1 MSGFCDLYAGVMK
14 ADKTIA
20 KAWVKAQGRASRS
33 RTSVVVVLGLLSTL
47 LGILQAWALART
59 LASVLTHDTDS
70 TGPAIGVFLL
80 ACVLRVLL
88 STIQDMTA
96 ASAGIHARRRLRREV
111 LDRIIGE
118 GPALLRRHHS
128 AAIAATLV
136 DRIEA
141 LDGYFSRWLPAA
153 SLWLVSQWL
162 VVIALYVENHQAALI
177 LAACCAMLP
186 IFQAVFGIATA
197 VASRK
202 QFLAMNRLQTR
213 FLDRVKGIATIVLS
227 GGTDR
232 ETQALAKSAD
242 DLRQRT
248 MKVLRIAFLASAT
261 TDVAMVAALVL
272 IVVTQTHTLM
282 GHPSDAVLTRALY
295 AVLLV
300 PEAFASFRALSA
312 AYQDRAHATAAAE
325 AMHELA
331 PLTERPATGSDVVQT
346 KGGISV
352 TAEYVSF
359 AWDEQ
364 RGTVIHDVSFVLPAG
379 STLILEGASGAGKST
394 LLELLLGFVSP
405 SQGRILFDGQDMQ
418 SLSPHQ
424 ISSRISWIGQKPV
437 LFAGTIRENILFA
450 RPDASAEDL
459 NRAVSAAAVD
469 QYLSSLPDGL
479 ETRIGEGGFGLSGGQ
494 AQRIAIARAYL
505 KNAPLL
511 LLDEPTSHLDPKTES
526 EILVSLKDLTKGRT
540 VILCSHSAQARQF
553 QGRHLVLEAGRAIA
567 FTGEAA

>member
-1 MSGFCDLYAGVMK
+1 MK

-47 LGILQAWALART
+47 LGLLQAWALART
-59 LASVLTHDTDS
+59 LASVLTRDTDS

-80 ACVLRVLL
+80 ACVLRVIL

-141 LDGYFSRWLPAA
+141 LDGYFARWLPAA

-162 VVIALYVENHQAALI
+162 VVIALYVENHQAGLI

-272 IVVTQTHTLM
+272 IVVTQAHTLM

-331 PLTERPATGSDVVQT
+331 PLTERTAAGPDVLQT

-352 TAEYVSF
+352 TAENVSF

-379 STLILEGASGAGKST
+379 ATLILEGASGAGKST

-418 SLSPHQ
+418 SLSPRQ

-459 NRAVSAAAVD
+459 DRAVSAAAVD

-505 KNAPLL
+505 KDAPLL
-511 LLDEPTSHLDPKTES
+511 LLDEPTSHLDPKTEA
-526 EILVSLKDLTKGRT
+526 EILVSLKDLAKGRT

-553 QGRHLVLEAGRAIA
+553 QGRHLVLDAGRAIA

>member
-1 MSGFCDLYAGVMK
+1 MK

-47 LGILQAWALART
+47 LGLLQAWALART
-59 LASVLTHDTDS
+59 LASVLTRDTDS
-70 TGPAIGVFLL
+70 IGPAIGVFLL
-80 ACVLRVLL
+80 ACVLRVIL

-141 LDGYFSRWLPAA
+141 LDGYFARWLPSA

-162 VVIALYVENHQAALI
+162 VVIALYVENHQAGLI

-272 IVVTQTHTLM
+272 IVVTQAHTLM

-331 PLTERPATGSDVVQT
+331 PLTERTAASPDVVQA

-352 TAEYVSF
+352 TAEHVSF

-379 STLILEGASGAGKST
+379 VTLILEGASGAGKST

-418 SLSPHQ
+418 SLSPRQ

-459 NRAVSAAAVD
+459 NHAVSAAAVD

-505 KNAPLL
+505 KDAPLL
-511 LLDEPTSHLDPKTES
+511 LLDEPTSHLDPKTEA
-526 EILVSLKDLTKGRT
+526 EILVSLKDLAKGRT

-553 QGRHLVLEAGRAIA
+553 QGRHLVLDAGRAIA

>member
-1 MSGFCDLYAGVMK
+1 MK

-47 LGILQAWALART
+47 LGLLQAWALART
-59 LASVLTHDTDS
+59 LASVLTRDTDS

-80 ACVLRVLL
+80 ACVLRVIL

-141 LDGYFSRWLPAA
+141 LDGYFARWLPAA

-162 VVIALYVENHQAALI
+162 VVIALYVENHQAGLI

-272 IVVTQTHTLM
+272 IVVTQAHTLM

-331 PLTERPATGSDVVQT
+331 PLTERTAAGPDVVQA

-352 TAEYVSF
+352 TAEHVSF

-379 STLILEGASGAGKST
+379 ATLILEGASGAGKST

-405 SQGRILFDGQDMQ
+405 SQGRIRIDGQDMQ
-418 SLSPHQ
+418 SLSPRQ

-459 NRAVSAAAVD
+459 DRAVSAAAVD

-505 KNAPLL
+505 KDAPLL
-511 LLDEPTSHLDPKTES
+511 LLDEPTSHLDPKTEA
-526 EILVSLKDLTKGRT
+526 EILVSLKDLAKGRT

-553 QGRHLVLEAGRAIA
+553 QGRHLVLDAGRAIA

>member
-1 MSGFCDLYAGVMK
+1 MK

-33 RTSVVVVLGLLSTL
+33 RTSVVVCLGLLSTL
-47 LGILQAWALART
+47 LGLLQAWALART

-70 TGPAIGVFLL
+70 TGPAIAVFLL
-80 ACVLRVLL
+80 ACLLRVIL
-88 STIQDMTA
+88 STVQEMTA
-96 ASAGIHARRRLRREV
+96 VSAGIQGRRRLRKEV
-111 LDRIIGE
+111 LDRILNE

-141 LDGYFSRWLPAA
+141 LDGYFARWLPAA

-162 VVIALYVENHQAALI
+162 VVVAVYVENHQAGLI
-177 LAACCAMLP
+177 LAACCAVLP

-202 QFLAMNRLQTR
+202 QFLAMARLQTR

-227 GGTDR
+227 GGTER
-232 ETQALAKSAD
+232 EAQALAKSAD

-261 TDVAMVAALVL
+261 TDVAMVVALVL
-272 IVVTQTHTLM
+272 IVVTQAHNLM
-282 GHPSDAVLTRALY
+282 GHPSNAVLTRALY

-325 AMHELA
+325 AMHELG
-331 PLTERPATGSDVVQT
+331 PLTEQT
-346 KGGISV
+346 AVTPETLHVEGGISV
-352 TAEYVSF
+352 MAENVSF

-364 RGTVIHDVSFVLPAG
+364 RGTVIHDIGFTLAAG
-379 STLILEGASGAGKST
+379 ETLILEGASGAGKST

-405 SQGRILFDGQDMQ
+405 SQGRILFNGQDMQ
-418 SLSPHQ
+418 DFSPRQ
-424 ISSRISWIGQKPV
+424 ISSLISWIGQKPV

-450 RPDASAEDL
+450 KPDATPEEIHH
-459 NRAVSAAAVD
+459 AVSAAAVD
-469 QYLSSLPDGL
+469 QYLSSLPNGL

-505 KNAPLL
+505 KNSPLL
-511 LLDEPTSHLDPKTES
+511 LLDEPTSHLDPKTEA
-526 EILVSLKDLTKGRT
+526 EILLSLKELAKGRT

-553 QGRHLVLEAGRAIA
+553 QGRHLVLDGGRAIA

>member
-1 MSGFCDLYAGVMK
+1 MSRFCDLYAGVMK

-33 RTSVVVVLGLLSTL
+33 RTSVVVCLGLLSTL
-47 LGILQAWALART
+47 LGLLQAWALART

-70 TGPAIGVFLL
+70 IGPAIVAFLL
-80 ACVLRVLL
+80 ACLLRVIL
-88 STIQDMTA
+88 STVQEMTA
-96 ASAGIHARRRLRREV
+96 ISAGIQGRRRLRKEV
-111 LDRIIGE
+111 LDRILNE

-141 LDGYFSRWLPAA
+141 LDGYFARWLPAA

-162 VVIALYVENHQAALI
+162 VVIAVYLENHQAGLI
-177 LAACCAMLP
+177 LAACCAVLP

-202 QFLAMNRLQTR
+202 QFLAMARLQTR

-227 GGTDR
+227 GGTER

-261 TDVAMVAALVL
+261 TDVAMVVALVL
-272 IVVTQTHTLM
+272 IVVTQAHTLM
-282 GHPSDAVLTRALY
+282 GHPSNAVLTRALY

-331 PLTERPATGSDVVQT
+331 PLNERTVATLDILHAD
-346 KGGISV
+346 GGISV
-352 TAEYVSF
+352 TAENVSF

-364 RGTVIHDVSFVLPAG
+364 RGTVIHDISFALAAG
-379 STLILEGASGAGKST
+379 ETLILEGASGAGKST

-405 SQGRILFDGQDMQ
+405 SQGRILFDGQDMHDF
-418 SLSPHQ
+418 SPRQ
-424 ISSRISWIGQKPV
+424 ISSLISWIGQKPV

-450 RPDASAEDL
+450 KPDATADELDH
-459 NRAVSAAAVD
+459 AISAAAVD

-505 KNAPLL
+505 KNSPLL
-511 LLDEPTSHLDPKTES
+511 LLDEPTSHLDPKTEAS
-526 EILVSLKDLTKGRT
+526 ILASLKELAKGRT

-553 QGRHLVLEAGRAIA
+553 QGRHLVLDGGRAIA

>member
-1 MSGFCDLYAGVMK
+1 MK

-47 LGILQAWALART
+47 LGLLQAWALART
-59 LASVLTHDTDS
+59 LASVLTRDTDS

-80 ACVLRVLL
+80 ACVLRVIL

-141 LDGYFSRWLPAA
+141 LDGYFARWLPAA

-162 VVIALYVENHQAALI
+162 VVIALYVENHQAGLI

-227 GGTDR
+227 GGADR

-272 IVVTQTHTLM
+272 IVVTQAHTLM

-331 PLTERPATGSDVVQT
+331 PLTERTAAGPDVVQA

-352 TAEYVSF
+352 TAEHVSF

-379 STLILEGASGAGKST
+379 ATLILEGASGAGKST

-405 SQGRILFDGQDMQ
+405 SQGRIRIDGQDMQ
-418 SLSPHQ
+418 SLSPRQ

-459 NRAVSAAAVD
+459 DRAVSAAAVD

-505 KNAPLL
+505 KDAPLL
-511 LLDEPTSHLDPKTES
+511 LLDEPTSHLDPKTEA
-526 EILVSLKDLTKGRT
+526 EILVSLKDLAKGRT

-553 QGRHLVLEAGRAIA
+553 QGRHLVLDAGRAIA

>member
-1 MSGFCDLYAGVMK
+1 MK

-47 LGILQAWALART
+47 LGLLQAWALART
-59 LASVLTHDTDS
+59 LASVLTRDTDS

-80 ACVLRVLL
+80 ACVLRVIL
-88 STIQDMTA
+88 STIQDVTA

-111 LDRIIGE
+111 LNRIIGE

-141 LDGYFSRWLPAA
+141 LDGYFARWLPAA

-162 VVIALYVENHQAALI
+162 VVIALYVENHQAGLI

-232 ETQALAKSAD
+232 ETQALAQSAD

-272 IVVTQTHTLM
+272 IVVTQAHTLM

-331 PLTERPATGSDVVQT
+331 PLTERTAAGPDVVQAR
-346 KGGISV
+346 GGISV
-352 TAEYVSF
+352 TAEHVSF

-379 STLILEGASGAGKST
+379 ATLILEGASGAGKST

-418 SLSPHQ
+418 SLSPRQ

-459 NRAVSAAAVD
+459 DRAVSAAAVD

-505 KNAPLL
+505 KDAPLL
-511 LLDEPTSHLDPKTES
+511 LLDEPTSHLDPKTEA
-526 EILVSLKDLTKGRT
+526 EILVSLKDLAKGRT

-553 QGRHLVLEAGRAIA
+553 QGRHLVLDAGRAIA

>member
-1 MSGFCDLYAGVMK
+1 MK

-59 LASVLTHDTDS
+59 LASVLTRNTDN

-80 ACVLRVLL
+80 ACVLRVIL
-88 STIQDMTA
+88 SSVQDVMS

-111 LDRIIGE
+111 LERIIGE
-118 GPALLRRHHS
+118 GPALLRRRHS

-162 VVIALYVENHQAALI
+162 VVIALYIENHQAGLI
-177 LAACCAMLP
+177 LAACCAVLP

-202 QFLAMNRLQTR
+202 QFLAMSRLQTR

-232 ETQALAKSAD
+232 ETQALEKSAD

-261 TDVAMVAALVL
+261 TDVAMVMALVL
-272 IVVTQTHTLM
+272 IVVTQAHHLM
-282 GHPSDAVLTRALY
+282 GHPSDGALTRALY

-331 PLTERPATGSDVVQT
+331 PLTKQTVAGPDVVQS

-352 TAEYVSF
+352 VAENVSF
-359 AWDEQ
+359 TWDEQ
-364 RGTVIHDVSFVLPAG
+364 RGTVIHDVSFTLPAG
-379 STLILEGASGAGKST
+379 ATLILEGASGAGKST

-405 SQGRILFDGQDMQ
+405 SQGSILFDGLDTQ
-418 SLSPHQ
+418 SLSPRQ

-450 RPDASAEDL
+450 RPDAQPEELDQ
-459 NRAVSAAAVD
+459 AVSAAAID

-505 KNAPLL
+505 KDAPLL
-511 LLDEPTSHLDPKTES
+511 LLDEPTSHLDPKTEA
-526 EILVSLKDLTKGRT
+526 EILVSLKDLAKGRT

-553 QGRHLVLEAGRAIA
+553 QGRRLILDAGRAIA

>member
-1 MSGFCDLYAGVMK
+1 MK

-47 LGILQAWALART
+47 LGLLQAWALART
-59 LASVLTHDTDS
+59 LASVLTSDTDS

-80 ACVLRVLL
+80 ACVLRVIL

-141 LDGYFSRWLPAA
+141 LDGYFARWLPAA

-162 VVIALYVENHQAALI
+162 VVIALYVENHQAGLI

-272 IVVTQTHTLM
+272 IVVTQAHTLM

-331 PLTERPATGSDVVQT
+331 PLTERTAAGPDVVQA

-352 TAEYVSF
+352 TAEHVSF

-364 RGTVIHDVSFVLPAG
+364 RGTVIHDVNFTLPAG
-379 STLILEGASGAGKST
+379 ATLILEGASGAGKST

-418 SLSPHQ
+418 SLSPRQ

-459 NRAVSAAAVD
+459 ERAVSAAAVD

-505 KNAPLL
+505 KDAPLL
-511 LLDEPTSHLDPKTES
+511 LLDEPTSHLDPKTEA
-526 EILVSLKDLTKGRT
+526 EILVSLKDLAKGRT

-553 QGRHLVLEAGRAIA
+553 QGRHLVLDAGRAIA

>member
-1 MSGFCDLYAGVMK
+1 MK

-47 LGILQAWALART
+47 LGLLQAWALART
-59 LASVLTHDTDS
+59 LASVLTRDTDS

-80 ACVLRVLL
+80 ACVLRVIL

-141 LDGYFSRWLPAA
+141 LDGYFARWLPAA

-162 VVIALYVENHQAALI
+162 VVIALYVENHQAGLI

-232 ETQALAKSAD
+232 ETQALAQSAD

-272 IVVTQTHTLM
+272 IVVTQAHTLM

-331 PLTERPATGSDVVQT
+331 PLTERTAAGPDVVQA

-352 TAEYVSF
+352 TAEHVSF

-379 STLILEGASGAGKST
+379 ATLILEGASGAGKST

-418 SLSPHQ
+418 SLSPRQ

-505 KNAPLL
+505 KDAPLL
-511 LLDEPTSHLDPKTES
+511 LLDEPTSHLDPKTEA
-526 EILVSLKDLTKGRT
+526 EILVSLKDLAKGRT

-553 QGRHLVLEAGRAIA
+553 QGRHLVLDAGRAIA

>member
-1 MSGFCDLYAGVMK
+1 MK

-33 RTSVVVVLGLLSTL
+33 RTSVVVCLGLLSTL
-47 LGILQAWALART
+47 LGLLQAWALART

-70 TGPAIGVFLL
+70 TGPAIAVFLL
-80 ACVLRVLL
+80 ACLLRVIL
-88 STIQDMTA
+88 STVQEMTA
-96 ASAGIHARRRLRREV
+96 VSAGIQGRRRLRKEV
-111 LDRIIGE
+111 LDRILSE

-141 LDGYFSRWLPAA
+141 LDGYFARWLPAA

-162 VVIALYVENHQAALI
+162 VVVAVYVENHQAGLI
-177 LAACCAMLP
+177 LAACCAVLP

-202 QFLAMNRLQTR
+202 QFLAMARLQTR

-227 GGTDR
+227 GGTER
-232 ETQALAKSAD
+232 EAQALAKSAD

-261 TDVAMVAALVL
+261 TDVAMVVALVL
-272 IVVTQTHTLM
+272 IVVTQAHNLM
-282 GHPSDAVLTRALY
+282 GHPSNAVLTRALY

-325 AMHELA
+325 AMHELG
-331 PLTERPATGSDVVQT
+331 PLTEQT
-346 KGGISV
+346 AVTPETLHVEGGISV
-352 TAEYVSF
+352 MAENVSF

-364 RGTVIHDVSFVLPAG
+364 RGTVIHDIGFTLAAG
-379 STLILEGASGAGKST
+379 ETLILEGASGAGKST

-405 SQGRILFDGQDMQ
+405 SQGRILFNGQDMQ
-418 SLSPHQ
+418 DFSPRQ
-424 ISSRISWIGQKPV
+424 ISSLISWIGQKPV

-450 RPDASAEDL
+450 KPDATPEEIHH
-459 NRAVSAAAVD
+459 AVSAAAVD
-469 QYLSSLPDGL
+469 QYLSSLPNGL

-505 KNAPLL
+505 KNSPLL
-511 LLDEPTSHLDPKTES
+511 LLDEPTSHLDPKTEA
-526 EILVSLKDLTKGRT
+526 EILLSLKELAKGRT

-553 QGRHLVLEAGRAIA
+553 QGRHLVLDGGRAIA

>member
-1 MSGFCDLYAGVMK
+1 MK

-33 RTSVVVVLGLLSTL
+33 RTSVVVCLGLLSTL
-47 LGILQAWALART
+47 LGLLQAWALART

-70 TGPAIGVFLL
+70 TGPAIAVFLL
-80 ACVLRVLL
+80 ACLLRVIL
-88 STIQDMTA
+88 STVQEMTA
-96 ASAGIHARRRLRREV
+96 VSAGIQGRRRLRKEV
-111 LDRIIGE
+111 LDRILNE

-141 LDGYFSRWLPAA
+141 LDGYFARWLPAA

-162 VVIALYVENHQAALI
+162 VVVAVYVENHQAGLI
-177 LAACCAMLP
+177 LAACCAVLP

-202 QFLAMNRLQTR
+202 QFLAMARLQTR

-227 GGTDR
+227 GGTER
-232 ETQALAKSAD
+232 EAQALAKSAD

-261 TDVAMVAALVL
+261 TDVAMVVALVL
-272 IVVTQTHTLM
+272 IVVTQAHNLM
-282 GHPSDAVLTRALY
+282 GHPSNAVLTRALY

-325 AMHELA
+325 AMHELG
-331 PLTERPATGSDVVQT
+331 PLTEQT
-346 KGGISV
+346 AVTPETLHVEGGISV
-352 TAEYVSF
+352 MAENVSF

-364 RGTVIHDVSFVLPAG
+364 RGTVIHDIGFTLAAG
-379 STLILEGASGAGKST
+379 ETLILEGASGAGKST

-405 SQGRILFDGQDMQ
+405 SQGRILFNGQDMQ
-418 SLSPHQ
+418 DFSPRQ
-424 ISSRISWIGQKPV
+424 ISSLISWIGQKPV

-450 RPDASAEDL
+450 KSDATPEEIHH
-459 NRAVSAAAVD
+459 AVSAAAVD

-505 KNAPLL
+505 KNSPLL
-511 LLDEPTSHLDPKTES
+511 LLDEPTSHLDPKTEA
-526 EILVSLKDLTKGRT
+526 EILLSLKELAKGRT

-553 QGRHLVLEAGRAIA
+553 QGRHLVLDEGRAIA

>member
-1 MSGFCDLYAGVMK
+1 MK

-33 RTSVVVVLGLLSTL
+33 RTSVVVFLGLLSTL
-47 LGILQAWALART
+47 LGLLQAWALART
-59 LASVLTHDTDS
+59 LASVLTRDTDS

-80 ACVLRVLL
+80 ACVLRVIL
-88 STIQDMTA
+88 STVQDMTA

-141 LDGYFSRWLPAA
+141 LDGYFARWLPAA

-162 VVIALYVENHQAALI
+162 VVIALYVENHPAGLI

-202 QFLAMNRLQTR
+202 QFLAMSRLQTR

-227 GGTDR
+227 GGTER

-272 IVVTQTHTLM
+272 IVVTQAHTLM

-331 PLTERPATGSDVVQT
+331 PLTDRTATGPDLVPT

-352 TAEYVSF
+352 TAEHVSF

-379 STLILEGASGAGKST
+379 ATLILEGASGAGKST

-418 SLSPHQ
+418 SLSPRQ

-469 QYLSSLPDGL
+469 QYLASLPDGL

-511 LLDEPTSHLDPKTES
+511 LLDEPTSHLDPKTEA
-526 EILVSLKDLTKGRT
+526 EILVSLKDLAKGRT

-553 QGRHLVLEAGRAIA
+553 QGRHLVLDAGRAIA

>member
-1 MSGFCDLYAGVMK
+1 MK

-33 RTSVVVVLGLLSTL
+33 RTSVVVFLGLLSTL
-47 LGILQAWALART
+47 LGLLQAWALART
-59 LASVLTHDTDS
+59 LASVLTRDTDS
-70 TGPAIGVFLL
+70 IGPAIAVFLL
-80 ACVLRVLL
+80 ACVLRVIL
-88 STIQDMTA
+88 STVQDMTA
-96 ASAGIHARRRLRREV
+96 AAAGIHARRRLRREV

-128 AAIAATLV
+128 GAIAATLV

-141 LDGYFSRWLPAA
+141 LDGYFARWLPAA

-162 VVIALYVENHQAALI
+162 VVIALYLENHKAGLI
-177 LAACCAMLP
+177 LAACCASLP

-197 VASRK
+197 VASRR
-202 QFLAMNRLQTR
+202 QFLAMTRLQTR

-232 ETQALAKSAD
+232 ETQALAQSAD

-248 MKVLRIAFLASAT
+248 MKVLRIAFVASAT
-261 TDVAMVAALVL
+261 TDVAMVVALVL
-272 IVVTQTHTLM
+272 IVVTQANILM

-331 PLTERPATGSDVVQT
+331 PLSERTSAGPDIIHAEN
-346 KGGISV
+346 GISV
-352 TAEYVSF
+352 TAEHVSF

-364 RGTVIHDVSFVLPAG
+364 RGTVIHDVSFALPAG

-418 SLSPHQ
+418 TLSPRQ

-450 RPDASAEDL
+450 RPDASADDL
-459 NRAVSAAAVD
+459 KHAVSAAAVD
-469 QYLSSLPDGL
+469 QYLSSLPEGL

-505 KNAPLL
+505 KDAPLL
-511 LLDEPTSHLDPKTES
+511 LLDEPTSHLDPKTEA
-526 EILVSLKDLTKGRT
+526 EILISLKELARGRT

-553 QGRHLVLEAGRAIA
+553 HGRHLVLDGGRAVA

>member
-1 MSGFCDLYAGVMK
+1 MK

-33 RTSVVVVLGLLSTL
+33 RTSVVVCLGLLSTL
-47 LGILQAWALART
+47 LGLLQAWALART

-70 TGPAIGVFLL
+70 TGPALAVFLL
-80 ACVLRVLL
+80 ACLLRVIL
-88 STIQDMTA
+88 STVQEMTA
-96 ASAGIHARRRLRREV
+96 VSAGIQGRRRLRKEA
-111 LDRIIGE
+111 LDRILNE

-141 LDGYFSRWLPAA
+141 LDGYFARWLPAA

-162 VVIALYVENHQAALI
+162 VVVAVYVENHQAGLI
-177 LAACCAMLP
+177 LAACCAVLP

-202 QFLAMNRLQTR
+202 QFLAMARLQTR

-227 GGTDR
+227 GGTER
-232 ETQALAKSAD
+232 EAQALAKSAD

-261 TDVAMVAALVL
+261 TDVAMVVALVL
-272 IVVTQTHTLM
+272 IVVTQAHTLM
-282 GHPSDAVLTRALY
+282 GHPSNAVLTRALY

-331 PLTERPATGSDVVQT
+331 PLTARAASGPNVRHTG
-346 KGGISV
+346 GGISV
-352 TAEYVSF
+352 MAENVSF

-364 RGTVIHDVSFVLPAG
+364 RGTVIHDIGFTLAAG
-379 STLILEGASGAGKST
+379 ETLILEGASGAGKST

-405 SQGRILFDGQDMQ
+405 SQGRILFNGQDMQ
-418 SLSPHQ
+418 DFSPRQ
-424 ISSRISWIGQKPV
+424 ISSLISWIGQKPV

-450 RPDASAEDL
+450 KPDATPEEIHH
-459 NRAVSAAAVD
+459 AVSAAAVD
-469 QYLSSLPDGL
+469 QYLSSLPNGL

-505 KNAPLL
+505 KNSPLL
-511 LLDEPTSHLDPKTES
+511 LLDEPTSHLDPKTEA
-526 EILVSLKDLTKGRT
+526 EILLSLKELAKGRT

-553 QGRHLVLEAGRAIA
+553 QGRHLVLDGGRAIA

>member
-1 MSGFCDLYAGVMK
+1 MK

-47 LGILQAWALART
+47 LGLLQAWALART
-59 LASVLTHDTDS
+59 LASVLTRDTDS

-80 ACVLRVLL
+80 ACVLRVIL
-88 STIQDMTA
+88 STIQDVTA

-141 LDGYFSRWLPAA
+141 LDGYFARWLPAA

-162 VVIALYVENHQAALI
+162 VVIALYVENHQAGLI
-177 LAACCAMLP
+177 LAVCCAMLP

-272 IVVTQTHTLM
+272 IVVTQAHTLM

-331 PLTERPATGSDVVQT
+331 PLTERTAAGPDVVQAR
-346 KGGISV
+346 GGISV
-352 TAEYVSF
+352 TAEHVSF

-379 STLILEGASGAGKST
+379 ATLILEGASGAGKST

-418 SLSPHQ
+418 SLSPRQ

-459 NRAVSAAAVD
+459 DRAVSAAAVD
-469 QYLSSLPDGL
+469 QYLSSLRDGL

-505 KNAPLL
+505 KDAPLL
-511 LLDEPTSHLDPKTES
+511 LLDEPTSHLDPKTEA
-526 EILVSLKDLTKGRT
+526 EILVSLKDLAKGRT

-553 QGRHLVLEAGRAIA
+553 QGRHLVLDAGRAIA

>member
-1 MSGFCDLYAGVMK
+1 MK

-33 RTSVVVVLGLLSTL
+33 RTSVVVFLGLLSTL
-47 LGILQAWALART
+47 LGLLQAWALART
-59 LASVLTHDTDS
+59 LASVLTRDTDS
-70 TGPAIGVFLL
+70 TGPAIGVFIL
-80 ACVLRVLL
+80 ACVLRVIL
-88 STIQDMTA
+88 STVQDMTA

-141 LDGYFSRWLPAA
+141 LDGYFARWLPAA

-162 VVIALYVENHQAALI
+162 VVIALYVENHPAGLI

-202 QFLAMNRLQTR
+202 QFLAMSRLQTR

-227 GGTDR
+227 GGTER

-272 IVVTQTHTLM
+272 IVVTQAHTLM

-331 PLTERPATGSDVVQT
+331 PLTDRTATGPDLVPT

-352 TAEYVSF
+352 TAEHVSF

-379 STLILEGASGAGKST
+379 ATLILEGASGAGKST

-418 SLSPHQ
+418 SLSPRQ

-469 QYLSSLPDGL
+469 QYLASLPDGL

-511 LLDEPTSHLDPKTES
+511 LLDEPTSHLDPKTEA
-526 EILVSLKDLTKGRT
+526 EILVSLKDLAKGRT

-553 QGRHLVLEAGRAIA
+553 QGRHLVLDAGRAIA

>member
-1 MSGFCDLYAGVMK
+1 MK

-33 RTSVVVVLGLLSTL
+33 RTSVVVFLGLLSTL
-47 LGILQAWALART
+47 LGLLQAWALART
-59 LASVLTHDTDS
+59 LASVLTRDTDS
-70 TGPAIGVFLL
+70 TGPAIAVFLL
-80 ACVLRVLL
+80 ACVLRVIL
-88 STIQDMTA
+88 STVQDMTA
-96 ASAGIHARRRLRREV
+96 AAAGIHARRRLRREV

-141 LDGYFSRWLPAA
+141 LDGYFARWLPAA

-162 VVIALYVENHQAALI
+162 VVIALYLENHKAGLI
-177 LAACCAMLP
+177 LAACCASLP

-197 VASRK
+197 VASRR
-202 QFLAMNRLQTR
+202 QFLAMTRLQTR

-232 ETQALAKSAD
+232 ETQALAQSAD
-242 DLRQRT
+242 NLRQRT
-248 MKVLRIAFLASAT
+248 MKVLRIAFVASAT
-261 TDVAMVAALVL
+261 TDVAMVVALVL
-272 IVVTQTHTLM
+272 IVVTQANTLM

-331 PLTERPATGSDVVQT
+331 PLTERTSAGPDIVHAD
-346 KGGISV
+346 GGISV
-352 TAEYVSF
+352 TAEHVSF

-364 RGTVIHDVSFVLPAG
+364 RGTVIHDVSFALPAG

-394 LLELLLGFVSP
+394 LLELLLGFVAP

-418 SLSPHQ
+418 TLSPRQ

-459 NRAVSAAAVD
+459 KHAVSAAAVD
-469 QYLSSLPDGL
+469 QYLSSLPEGL

-505 KNAPLL
+505 KDAPLL
-511 LLDEPTSHLDPKTES
+511 LLDEPTSHLDPKTEA
-526 EILVSLKDLTKGRT
+526 EILISLKELARGRT

-553 QGRHLVLEAGRAIA
+553 HGRHLVLDGGRAVA